1 MDIQSAIERPM
12 NIVIEKF
19 ECQSVRWV
27 TAQGQNLTVTD
38 CVFDGTSDENGQ
50 ENNLEGV
57 MKGTPATALTVNNCK
72 FKSAGRYNI
81 IIYSDKNIAA
91 ANIDITDCEFSNWG
105 YRAANG
111 LRSDAWLLSIKV
123 SKIEGICYSETDRA
137 AFVKRVKDNNTFTP
151 LSKNPQNIPI
161 HTFIINAPG
170 MNPDYY
176 LYD

>member
-1 MDIQSAIERPM
+1 MYNKLIKTIKCFAALM
-12 NIVIEKF
+12 FVTVLVVCANV
-19 ECQSVRWV
+19 V
-27 TAQGQNLTVTD
+27 TA
-38 CVFDGTSDENGQ
+38 F
-50 ENNLEGV
+50 
-57 MKGTPATALTVNNCK
+57 
-72 FKSAGRYNI
+72 
-81 IIYSDKNIAA
+81 AA
-91 ANIDITDCEFSNWG
+91 ANIDITGCQFSNWG

-151 LSKNPQNIPI
+151 LSENPQNIPI

-170 MNPDYY
+170 MNPGYY